1 MATRHKLIS
10 EKDLGIADDK
20 VVQIDSADVADNDYA
35 KFTVN
40 GLEGRSYAEV
50 LTDLGLST
58 DDSPQFTGIEL
69 GHASDTT
76 LTRKE
81 AGEMNIEGKQV
92 LTEDNEVDVT
102 EKRIQPRSSTTTST
116 ATLTPALATA
126 NVWQLTAQAEA
137 LTIAEPTGTPVLGE
151 TIHIMIKDDG
161 TARAINWNSAYKA
174 VGEALLETTTAGKWI
189 KAIATYNGTDWL
201 TSSVNEV

>member
-1 MATRHKLIS
+1 MANRVEIIDKSHGVEELAEAGGNYSMGTNKITSLADGVDS
-10 EKDLGIADDK
+10 GDAVNKGQLDDK
-20 VVQIDSADVADNDYA
+20 QDILTEGEFVDGDKTKLDGIEDGADVTGDNAPQAHKTSHESGGSDEID
-35 KFTVN
+35 VS
-40 GLEGRSYAEV
+40 GLTGLPTRDS
-50 LTDLGLST
+50 LGLDT

-126 NVWQLTAQAEA
+126 NKTVQ
-137 LTIAEPTGTPVLGE
+137 
-151 TIHIMIKDDG
+151 
-161 TARAINWNSAYKA
+161 
-174 VGEALLETTTAGKWI
+174 
-189 KAIATYNGTDWL
+189 
-201 TSSVNEV
+201 

>member
-1 MATRHKLIS
+1 MANRVEIIDKSHGVEELAEAGGNYSMGTNKITSLADGVDS
-10 EKDLGIADDK
+10 GDAVNKGQLDDK
-20 VVQIDSADVADNDYA
+20 QDIP
-35 KFTVN
+35 
-40 GLEGRSYAEV
+40 G
-50 LTDLGLST
+50 
-58 DDSPQFTGIEL
+58 
-69 GHASDTT
+69 
-76 LTRKE
+76 
-81 AGEMNIEGKQV
+81 
-92 LTEDNEVDVT
+92 
-102 EKRIQPRSSTTTST
+102 SSTTTST

-126 NVWQLTAQAEA
+126 NVWQLTAQEEE